1 MRAQRLLHYSFLSVP
16 HQEAAP
22 LTLGQDTISLSW
34 PSIRSHSLS
43 RPPAYHSYL
52 IFCFLRG
59 AACFSQKH
67 PPYVANEFN
76 FNRSNRISCHF
87 LAPSSSFSFSVL
99 RYFQRSPLLCAS
111 VIESERE
118 EIRAAPRSRS
128 RSSILRV
135 SLFAVVCIEK
145 NRRRAGEGDEKMNG
159 LEKGEPPRFGRF
171 VRNRL
176 PRRAI
181 A

>member
-1 MRAQRLLHYSFLSVP
+1 MRAQRLLHYSFFSVP

-43 RPPAYHSYL
+43 RPPAYYSYL

-87 LAPSSSFSFSVL
+87 LAPPPPSLSPYYDTSSVL
-99 RYFQRSPLLCAS
+99 LFSALPLLNPKER
-111 VIESERE
+111 ESEQPRL
-118 EIRAAPRSRS
+118 RGAA
-128 RSSILRV
+128 LLFFA
-135 SLFAVVCIEK
+135 SLFSPYREK
-145 NRRRAGEGDEKMNG
+145 SPARRR
-159 LEKGEPPRFGRF
+159 
-171 VRNRL
+171 
-176 PRRAI
+176 RR
-181 A
+181 